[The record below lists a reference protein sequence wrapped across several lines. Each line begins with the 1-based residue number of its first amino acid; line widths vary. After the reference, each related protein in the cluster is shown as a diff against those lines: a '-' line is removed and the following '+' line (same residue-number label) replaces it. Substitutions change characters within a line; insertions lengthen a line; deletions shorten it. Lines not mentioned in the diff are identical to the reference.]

1 MADRAGKGVRVLI
14 VDDIAET
21 RENIKRLL
29 QFESDIEVVGG
40 AQSGGQAIEMARD
53 LLPDVVIMDIN
64 MPDMDGISATEAILR
79 DVDFAQIVIL
89 SVQNEPNYMQR
100 AMLAGARGFLA
111 KPPSSDELINT
122 IRLLGERAH
131 EQRKRREV
139 VVSAPNQDQAAA
151 RPAGKLIAFFSP
163 KGGVGCTMLATNLAI
178 GLHSEATPTAL
189 IDASLQFGD
198 AAVFLNLQVKTNIAD
213 LALHASELDDHLISD
228 VLIHHESGLEVL
240 AAPPRPE
247 MADEVR
253 PDQVRQVVDAIKRRF
268 EYVVVDTSSTM
279 DDVSLAVLDNA
290 DLLVSVATPEI
301 PAIKDAR
308 LLFDLLTVLDY
319 PAEQV
324 VFVLNKVERRSGIS
338 PEAISEN
345 LKREVDATIPS
356 DEKVISASINRG
368 VPLLM
373 EDATRPP
380 AKEIMELVGV
390 LKERLEFRQE
400 EEEEQV
406 EAPRFARRRAQA

>member
-1 MADRAGKGVRVLI
+1 MTDRAGKTVRVLI

-40 AQSGGQAIEMARD
+40 AQSGGQAIDMARD

-100 AMLAGARGFLA
+100 AMLAGARGFIA

-139 VVSAPNQDQAAA
+139 IVATPSQDRAAT

-178 GLHSEATPTAL
+178 GLHSEAAPTAL
-189 IDASLQFGD
+189 IDTSLQFGD
-198 AAVFLNLQVKTNIAD
+198 AAVFLNLQVKTHIAD

-228 VLIHHESGLEVL
+228 VLIHHESGVEVL

-279 DDVSLAVLDNA
+279 DDVTLAVLDNA
-290 DLLVSVATPEI
+290 DLLISVATPEI

-308 LLFDLLTVLDY
+308 LLFDLLNVLDY
-319 PAEQV
+319 PSEQV
-324 VFVLNKVERRSGIS
+324 LFVLNKVERRSGIS
-338 PEAISEN
+338 PEAIAEN

-373 EDATRPP
+373 EDAARPP
-380 AKEIMELVGV
+380 AKEIMELVHV
-390 LKERLEFRQE
+390 LKKRLEVKAE
-400 EEEEQV
+400 EAEVEEV
-406 EAPRFARRRAQA
+406 GSRFVRRRAQV